1 MIYFVT
7 NQTALATDSYKI
19 ISVEESL
26 QLLKGCK
33 VLQADSETTGLDP
46 HINKLLCFQLGNK
59 EKDFQIVIDCTCIDI
74 ALYKDILEN
83 TSLIFHN
90 GKFDIQFLYNYSI
103 IPKKVYDTMI
113 IEQLLYLGYP
123 HIEMSVSEYEEGEHH
138 FPYIEYYGKYGELKR
153 KLSFALNAVAKK
165 RLNIDIDKSI
175 RGDIIWK
182 GLTEDVLQYAAS
194 DVKWLEDIIDS
205 QTKDL
210 LKYNMLRGAKLE
222 CDTVPVM
229 AYLEWCGIKLDEE
242 KWKAKMAKDKANL
255 DSRKKALD
263 DWLIN
268 ICNTDNLQ
276 IEQDRSII
284 TIGYTPYNDEEY
296 KKYLEDKK
304 VLESFGYT
312 LINKDLIKSE
322 MGSNSYTYKS
332 PYKITDII
340 NLKKEYIHIDNQ
352 GDLFSGFFLE
362 PKVTINWD
370 SSKQVVQV
378 AKALG
383 FNTIIQDK
391 KTGEDKDSV
400 LEKQLASQKGIND
413 EFLKLY
419 FNYKESSK
427 LVTTYGQGHL
437 NMIHPNTG
445 RCHTVYHQLGAASG
459 RMSCGSNKP
468 NHELA
473 ALKRL
478 DPKNCTFCNFQQ
490 LPADE
495 DTRGA
500 FVSEEGNL
508 LISSDFSALESRL
521 GADIYN
527 EPSMI
532 DEYINGSGD
541 MHSLMAITFYSD
553 QMEQGITTKEVKK
566 KYPHLRKAAKSPE
579 FLIQFGGSAFGLAK
593 QLGISEQEAQSYV
606 DKYYN
611 MFKGIAD
618 FKSKG
623 SKFVREYGYVE
634 MCKYTGHKMFW
645 WDHKKW
651 LKRQSSF
658 TQEFWEDYRINHKNT
673 GDYVAMEVKEHF
685 QAVSKWDRMALN
697 GPTQGTGCIILKDS
711 MITLFKWIIDN
722 NYFNKVK
729 IVAAVHDELVVEFPE
744 NINNFKEILEN
755 IMLKSAAKYCKSLPI
770 PAEGSVGT
778 FWIH

>member
-1 MIYFVT
+1 
-7 NQTALATDSYKI
+7 
-19 ISVEESL
+19 
-26 QLLKGCK
+26 
-33 VLQADSETTGLDP
+33 
-46 HINKLLCFQLGNK
+46 
-59 EKDFQIVIDCTCIDI
+59 
-74 ALYKDILEN
+74 
-83 TSLIFHN
+83 
-90 GKFDIQFLYNYSI
+90 
-103 IPKKVYDTMI
+103 
-113 IEQLLYLGYP
+113 
-123 HIEMSVSEYEEGEHH
+123 
-138 FPYIEYYGKYGELKR
+138 
-153 KLSFALNAVAKK
+153 
-165 RLNIDIDKSI
+165 
-175 RGDIIWK
+175 
-182 GLTEDVLQYAAS
+182 
-194 DVKWLEDIIDS
+194 
-205 QTKDL
+205 
-210 LKYNMLRGAKLE
+210 
-222 CDTVPVM
+222 
-229 AYLEWCGIKLDEE
+229 
-242 KWKAKMAKDKANL
+242 MAKDKANL

-263 DWLIN
+263 NFIVTNNMNKYYSIN
-268 ICNTDNLQ
+268 
-276 IEQDRSII
+276 
-284 TIGYTPYNDEEY
+284 
-296 KKYLEDKK
+296 
-304 VLESFGYT
+304 
-312 LINKDLIKSE
+312 
-322 MGSNSYTYKS
+322 
-332 PYKITDII
+332 
-340 NLKKEYIHIDNQ
+340 NQ
-352 GDLFSGFFLE
+352 GDLFSGFSLK
-362 PKVTINWD
+362 PQVTINWD